1 LKTQHKHIT
10 YVASRDYYAVRY
22 KGITKIT
29 RTLEDA
35 VKILQDMTGL
45 SHYSPEYALKILE
58 RRDSF
63 PDKPLGEALDD
74 WYKTVK
80 RPRISWQTRKRY
92 DVVVWKVIKPMLG
105 VLPLKE
111 VTNAKLSLFIHNLS
125 QNGYVG
131 GAKKGMAASSIRV
144 ISTILRQFF
153 NEMEREGVIEYNP
166 CQCLLLP
173 REEKK
178 QHRALSDE
186 EVAAILKYIQY
197 HYSAAK
203 YWMYRCYFETGC
215 RRGEL
220 IGLTWEYVHLREG
233 YIDIQNVMAWNPDE
247 KRWMLKNTP
256 KTVSSERSIPLSGG
270 VLQYL
275 MRIYLIRKPKAT
287 DYVFLNRERNPFN
300 PKHVSRDFRK
310 AVAQCG
316 IDIQNVSLHTTRHTF
331 ATRLVEN
338 GVDIT
343 TAMSLGGWAKAST
356 MLDIYTHA
364 RKNLSKEKAVIQT
377 VFGDKKMQHQKMLH
391 DVADE
396 KIQKNNEYFKWNI
409 HQKVGRWS

>member
-1 LKTQHKHIT
+1 MKTQHKHIT

-35 VKILQDMTGL
+35 VKILQDMAGL

-80 RPRISWQTRKRY
+80 LPRISWQTRKRY
-92 DVVVWKVIKPMLG
+92 DSSVWKVIKPMLG

-173 REEKK
+173 R
-178 QHRALSDE
+178 
-186 EVAAILKYIQY
+186 
-197 HYSAAK
+197 
-203 YWMYRCYFETGC
+203 C
-215 RRGEL
+215 
-220 IGLTWEYVHLREG
+220 
-233 YIDIQNVMAWNPDE
+233 
-247 KRWMLKNTP
+247 
-256 KTVSSERSIPLSGG
+256 
-270 VLQYL
+270 
-275 MRIYLIRKPKAT
+275 
-287 DYVFLNRERNPFN
+287 
-300 PKHVSRDFRK
+300 
-310 AVAQCG
+310 
-316 IDIQNVSLHTTRHTF
+316 
-331 ATRLVEN
+331 
-338 GVDIT
+338 
-343 TAMSLGGWAKAST
+343 
-356 MLDIYTHA
+356 
-364 RKNLSKEKAVIQT
+364 
-377 VFGDKKMQHQKMLH
+377 
-391 DVADE
+391 
-396 KIQKNNEYFKWNI
+396 
-409 HQKVGRWS
+409 

>member
-1 LKTQHKHIT
+1 MKTQYKHIT

-92 DVVVWKVIKPMLG
+92 DIAVWRVIKPMLG
-105 VLPLKE
+105 ILPLKE
-111 VTNAKLSLFIHNLS
+111 VTNAKVSLFIHNIS
-125 QNGYVG
+125 QHGYIG
-131 GAKKGMAASSIRV
+131 GVKQGMAVSSIRIV
-144 ISTILRQFF
+144 ATILSQFF
-153 NEMEREGVIEYNP
+153 NAMEREGVIEGNP
-166 CQCLLLP
+166 CKFLLLP
-173 REEKK
+173 REERN
-178 QHRALSDE
+178 QRRALSNDE
-186 EVAAILKYIQY
+186 VDNVLLYMQNN
-197 HYSAAK
+197 YSKAK

-220 IGLTWEYVHLREG
+220 AGLTWEYVHLQEG
-233 YIDIQNVMAWNPDE
+233 YFNVQKVMAWNPDE
-247 KRWMLKNTP
+247 KKWMLKDTP
-256 KTVSSERSIPLSGG
+256 KTISSKRSIPISDE
-270 VLQYL
+270 VKQYL
-275 MRIYLIRKPKAT
+275 CDLFLERKPKMS
-287 DYVFLNRERNPFN
+287 DYVFLNRQGNPFN
-300 PKHVSRDFRK
+300 PKHISQDFRI
-310 AVAQCG
+310 AVLRCG
-316 IDIQNVSLHTTRHTF
+316 IDIRDVSLHTTRHTF

-338 GVDIT
+338 GVDLT

-356 MLDIYTHA
+356 MLNIYTHA
-364 RKNLSKEKAVIQT
+364 TKNLSRERDVIQT
-377 VFGDKKMQHQKMLH
+377 VFGQTKNCNKKMLQH
-391 DVADE
+391 VADGNFLKKSEE
-396 KIQKNNEYFKWNI
+396 KL
-409 HQKVGRWS
+409 